1 MKTFLA
7 VGLLTAVAGL
17 SWAAAPANF
26 QRGPKNLMS
35 PTYQA
40 PPAQPAAAHELTR
53 REVKRLTATA
63 ELPAEHLKLARYYAS
78 KADKLEAN
86 GVAFAKAAATYRNA
100 PAIKNLMAPTT
111 PARYD
116 FMANGFRE
124 GAKVNRAL
132 AVSHEEMAKRASV
145 RL

>member
-7 VGLLTAVAGL
+7 VGLLTVVAGA

-40 PPAQPAAAHELTR
+40 PPAQPAVPHELTR
-53 REVKRLTATA
+53 KEVKRLTATA
-63 ELPAEHLKLARYYAS
+63 ELAADHLKLARYYGV
-78 KADKLEAN
+78 KADRLDAN
-86 GVAFAKAAATYRNA
+86 AAAYETAAATYRNGL
-100 PAIKNLMAPTT
+100 IVKNLMAPTT
-111 PARYD
+111 PGRYE
-116 FMANGFRE
+116 FLAKGFRE
-124 GAKVNRAL
+124 EAMSDRVLG
-132 AVSHEEMAKRASV
+132 VSHEQMAKNASG